1 MLLSPNA
8 SPAYQH
14 YSAYSHDCT
23 APTKRQSFECAFT
36 QSRCHAAYLLGEH
49 SKLNKREVRL
59 AARCCRAWQD
69 YFAVIRKRRM
79 KLSGGKNKTRAAV
92 KATRVAIVE
101 MPGKIIDE
109 SKVYFAR
116 LYHTKTVVSHPR
128 KCGAHLQNG
137 ARFLAC
143 VATSP
148 RAASTRDRENQ
159 N

>member
-14 YSAYSHDCT
+14 YSAYSHDST
-23 APTKRQSFECAFT
+23 APTQRRSFEHAFT
-36 QSRCHAAYLLGEH
+36 QSRCHATYLLGEH

-92 KATRVAIVE
+92 KTTRVEIVE
-101 MPGKIIDE
+101 TLAEIITKERPAWRDCTTQR
-109 SKVYFAR
+109 R
-116 LYHTKTVVSHPR
+116 LYHTR
-128 KCGAHLQNG
+128 E
-137 ARFLAC
+137 
-143 VATSP
+143 
-148 RAASTRDRENQ
+148 RAARIYKCRFASCLRCYFSASGFNKRS
-159 N
+159 